1 MLRQWLLME
10 SQVTARS
17 GQPAETPT
25 SLTWTPLMKL
35 GNINTLAFTLE
46 VLSICCGLATLIL
59 LGDLSNGY
67 NQVADWPHIW
77 MKARSIRVKGVVQ
90 GVGFRPFVYKL
101 AVSLGLVGSVKNS
114 GKGVEI
120 LVQGDDAALESFVER
135 LRAEAPPVASI
146 EEIVVHEAKA
156 SSARQFRVVTS
167 SATNLETLPPPD
179 LAICADCASEILDP
193 NNRRFQYPLTNC
205 MNCGPRFSIIRSL
218 PYDRSRTT
226 MNVFKLCKRC
236 ASEYKDPK
244 NRRFRAEPIS
254 CPTCGPK
261 VWYMRQ
267 GKIVRTNDPL
277 AEAARDLDAGATVAV
292 KGMGGFHLAVDATN
306 EDAVSRLRHIKRRHD
321 KPFAMMARDLAHV
334 RSIAI
339 LNGEEEKWL
348 RSAPS
353 PILLLKKRI
362 PNPIAPDVA
371 PGLDTFGI
379 MLPYTGI
386 HLMLLAR
393 TSSPY
398 LVMTS
403 GNPKDEV
410 IVHDNDVAIER
421 LSEMASSF
429 LLYNRSI
436 LNFEDDSVMKVVDD
450 VPIIFRRSRGFVPV
464 PIRSPVRVD
473 GILGLG
479 ADLKNTFAVG
489 KLNRI
494 FVSQHIGDLDSEIT
508 LSSVGPAIERLTK
521 LVGARYDKVAHDMHP
536 GYRSTELAESMGIP
550 RVQVQHHHA
559 HLVSS
564 AASNGM
570 TGDMLGLACDGTG
583 FSPDGQ
589 IWGFELMT
597 FNFERFERVGS
608 ILPFRLP
615 GSEAAILD
623 PRRCA
628 VSLLHAALGDD
639 ADEFDLGYTSGEQ
652 AFILQMIKSGI
663 NSPLASSCGR
673 LFDAVSAMLGIC
685 SATTYEGQPAIELEA
700 CAKSGVEGSYPYR
713 FASSDRVILDHR
725 PMIRAIAEDLKS
737 QEAKGMI
744 AAKFHNTMVRAM
756 AEMITIAAERSGMK
770 KVVLGGGSFCNS
782 LLVRGL
788 TREVRR
794 QKIDAVMPKLLPPN
808 DGGISYGQVVV
819 ASTR

>member
-1 MLRQWLLME
+1 L
-10 SQVTARS
+10 
-17 GQPAETPT
+17 
-25 SLTWTPLMKL
+25 
-35 GNINTLAFTLE
+35 
-46 VLSICCGLATLIL
+46 
-59 LGDLSNGY
+59 
-67 NQVADWPHIW
+67 
-77 MKARSIRVKGVVQ
+77 KARKIRVKGIVQ
-90 GVGFRPFVYKL
+90 GVGFRPFVYRL
-101 AVSLGLVGSVKNS
+101 AVSLGLSGSVKNS

-120 LVQGDDAALESFVER
+120 TVQGDDANVDDFVER
-135 LRAEAPPVASI
+135 LVPEAPPVASI
-146 EEIVVHEAKA
+146 EEVVVHEARV
-156 SSARQFRVVTS
+156 SSARGFRVVTS
-167 SATNLETLPPPD
+167 SATELETLPPPD
-179 LAICADCASEILDP
+179 LAICPECASELLDP
-193 NNRRFQYPLTNC
+193 NDRRFQYPLTNC

-236 ASEYKDPK
+236 ASEYRDPS
-244 NRRFRAEPIS
+244 NRRFRAEPVS

-261 VWYMRQ
+261 VWYLRH
-267 GKIVRTNDPL
+267 GKIVRTDDPL
-277 AEAARDLDAGATVAV
+277 AEAARDLDAGNTVAV
-292 KGMGGFHLAVDATN
+292 KGIGGFHLAADATN
-306 EDAVSRLRHIKRRHD
+306 EAAVSRLRHIKRRHH
-321 KPFAMMARDLAHV
+321 KPFAMMARDLTHV

-339 LNGEEEKWL
+339 LNSEEEKWL
-348 RSAPS
+348 KSGAS
-353 PILLLKKRI
+353 PILLLKKRC

-371 PGLDTFGI
+371 PGLDTFGV

-393 TSSPY
+393 TSSPF

-410 IVHDNDVAIER
+410 IVHDNDVAIES
-421 LSEMASSF
+421 LSEMADSF
-429 LLYNRSI
+429 LMHNRSI
-436 LNFEDDSVMKVVDD
+436 LNFEDDSVMKVVNDAP
-450 VPIIFRRSRGFVPV
+450 VMFRRSRGFVPV

-479 ADLKNTFAVG
+479 ADLKNTFAIG
-489 KLNRI
+489 KLDKV

-508 LSSVGPAIERLTK
+508 LSSVVPAVERLTK
-521 LVGARYDKVAHDMHP
+521 LVGARCDKVAYDMHP
-536 GYRSTELAESMGIP
+536 GYRSTELAESMRIP
-550 RVQVQHHHA
+550 HVQVQHHHA

-597 FNFERFERVGS
+597 FNFEGFERVGS

-628 VSLLHAALGDD
+628 LSLLHAALGDD
-639 ADEFDLGYTSGEQ
+639 TDGFGLGYSSEEQ
-652 AFILQMIKSGI
+652 AFILQMIQSGI

-673 LFDAVSAMLGIC
+673 LFDAVSALLGIC
-685 SATTYEGQPAIELEA
+685 DTTTYEGQPAIELEA
-700 CAKSGVEGSYPYR
+700 SAMSEVEGSYPYE
-713 FASSDRVILDHR
+713 FTSSDKVILDHR
-725 PMIRAIAEDLKS
+725 PMTRAIAEDLKS
-737 QEAKGMI
+737 CEPKGKI

-756 AEMITIAAERSGMK
+756 TEMIAIAAESSGIK

-788 TREVRR
+788 AETVGK
-794 QKIDAVMPKLLPPN
+794 QGIDAVMPKLLPPN
-808 DGGISYGQVVV
+808 DGGISYGQVVI